1 LPFFKP
7 ARQAPAASCPA
18 WQTFRAV
25 KEPRLADAIAD
36 NHSLQAQS
44 LVWQIA
50 KDARFASM
58 DESGK
63 RAMQNAPE
71 SFLDELRSD
80 PARFSDEYK
89 RRFGN
94 ILNADD
100 AATLFDR
107 YNASPLTMR
116 TVVHPAATELRDSL
130 LQERL
135 AEDAPP
141 GKNFVLFTAGG
152 NATGK
157 STIALLSGAASAAH
171 AVFDSTLSNPDE
183 ARKLVNQTLA
193 AGKEVHIYHVSRPL
207 DETLYGMIERSKGEG
222 RVVSIPQLLRST
234 QHSAATVWAIAESV
248 RRRSPGVLP
257 VLR

>member
-1 LPFFKP
+1 MRSRTIILFRRNRSCGRSPKMRGLRVWTSPANAPCRTTQRVSSTSFAAIRRGSQTSTAPLRQYPQRRRCGHAVRPLQRLAAHHADSGSSGRDGTAGFSP
-7 ARQAPAASCPA
+7 ARETRRGRAA
-18 WQTFRAV
+18 
-25 KEPRLADAIAD
+25 
-36 NHSLQAQS
+36 
-44 LVWQIA
+44 
-50 KDARFASM
+50 
-58 DESGK
+58 
-63 RAMQNAPE
+63 
-71 SFLDELRSD
+71 
-80 PARFSDEYK
+80 
-89 RRFGN
+89 
-94 ILNADD
+94 
-100 AATLFDR
+100 
-107 YNASPLTMR
+107 
-116 TVVHPAATELRDSL
+116 
-130 LQERL
+130 
-135 AEDAPP
+135 

-193 AGKEVHIYHVSRPL
+193 AGKGVHIYHVRPL

>member
-63 RAMQNAPE
+63 RAMQNDPE

-135 AEDAPP
+135 AEDAPQERTSYCSP
-141 GKNFVLFTAGG
+141 LAGMPLER
-152 NATGK
+152 ARSHCYPERRAPRMPC
-157 STIALLSGAASAAH
+157 STRLS
-171 AVFDSTLSNPDE
+171 V
-183 ARKLVNQTLA
+183 
-193 AGKEVHIYHVSRPL
+193 
-207 DETLYGMIERSKGEG
+207 
-222 RVVSIPQLLRST
+222 IPMKR
-234 QHSAATVWAIAESV
+234 ES
-248 RRRSPGVLP
+248 L
-257 VLR
+257 